1 MIYETVSFAYAKLA
15 FSTNTCIFPVDHTLI
30 ARFSY
35 SLTRKAPAKGLKENV
50 GDEHIIKL
58 DETFEGRAA
67 LINML
72 NETYEQL
79 QANGNSNANDT
90 SNANGTTNANDTLN
104 ANTTN
109 SNSSGNASEVVV
121 VLPNM
126 IPKFIKVL
134 NSGDAFVVTVLSGKE
149 QEYRPLVIKMHR
161 DKATNGL
168 WWEIRDFCYDNFY
181 NTTLK
186 DLAYSNCSSG
196 IVMYTFNDKKFPSTF
211 SFLTAGG

>member
-1 MIYETVSFAYAKLA
+1 MSSIPNWIYINKFT
-15 FSTNTCIFPVDHTLI
+15 FSDNTLI

-50 GDEHIIKL
+50 GDEHTIKL
-58 DETFEGRAA
+58 DESFEGRAA

-72 NETYEQL
+72 NETYDQL
-79 QANGNSNANDT
+79 EGAGATNDT
-90 SNANGTTNANDTLN
+90 TNATATNGTTD
-104 ANTTN
+104 
-109 SNSSGNASEVVV
+109 ASINGTSDAATKVVSKGKDEVVV

-134 NSGDAFVVTVLSGKE
+134 NSGDALMVTVLSGKE

-161 DKATNGL
+161 DNATNGL
-168 WWEIRDFCYDNFY
+168 WWEIRDYCYDNFY

-186 DLAYSNCSSG
+186 DLPLSDCDSG
-196 IVMYTFNDKKFPSTF
+196 ILMYTFNDKKFPSTF

>member
-1 MIYETVSFAYAKLA
+1 MSGISNIKNN
-15 FSTNTCIFPVDHTLI
+15 TNPFYTSDNTLI

-58 DETFEGRAA
+58 DESFEGRAA

-72 NETYEQL
+72 NETYDEL
-79 QANGNSNANDT
+79 EGPGATNSTTNTAT
-90 SNANGTTNANDTLN
+90 NGTTDA
-104 ANTTN
+104 ATN
-109 SNSSGNASEVVV
+109 ETVTNVVKKSKDEVVV

-134 NSGDAFVVTVLSGKE
+134 NSGDAFVVSVLTGKE

-161 DKATNGL
+161 DNATNGL
-168 WWEIRDFCYDNFY
+168 WWEIRDYCDDNFY
-181 NTTLK
+181 TTCLK
-186 DLAYSNCSSG
+186 NLPLSDCSSG

>member
-1 MIYETVSFAYAKLA
+1 MIPYS
-15 FSTNTCIFPVDHTLI
+15 SSDNTLI

-35 SLTRKAPAKGLKENV
+35 SLTRRAPAKGLKENV
-50 GDEHIIKL
+50 GDEHTIKL
-58 DETFEGRAA
+58 DESFEGRAA

-72 NETYEQL
+72 NETYDEL
-79 QANGNSNANDT
+79 EEAGTTNDT
-90 SNANGTTNANDTLN
+90 TNAAATNGTTDAS
-104 ANTTN
+104 TN
-109 SNSSGNASEVVV
+109 GTSDAATKVVNKGKKEVVV

-134 NSGDAFVVTVLSGKE
+134 NSGDALMVTVLSGKE

-161 DKATNGL
+161 DNATNGL
-168 WWEIRDFCYDNFY
+168 WWEIRDYCYDNFY

-186 DLAYSNCSSG
+186 DLPLSDCDSG